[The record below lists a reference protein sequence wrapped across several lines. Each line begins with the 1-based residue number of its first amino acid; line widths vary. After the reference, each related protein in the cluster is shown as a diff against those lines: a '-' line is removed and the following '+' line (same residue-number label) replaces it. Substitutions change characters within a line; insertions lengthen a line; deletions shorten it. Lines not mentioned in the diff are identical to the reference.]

1 MQYMNLKWGFELE
14 LLKCSI
20 LTTLNQ
26 TLQEILFKVTF
37 FSAFSFN
44 TEN

>member
-1 MQYMNLKWGFELE
+1 MQYIILKWGFELE
-14 LLKCSI
+14 LLRCSI
-20 LTTLNQ
+20 LTLNQ
-26 TLQEILFKVTF
+26 PLQEILFKVTF